1 MKEKKTSKR
10 MYGKSVRVQIYM
22 PPELYEEL
30 KKHAPEYET
39 RWETVLFRQMAV
51 EWLKAKSK

>member
-1 MKEKKTSKR
+1 MNNTPKKR
-10 MYGKSVRVQIYM
+10 LYGKSVRVQIYM
-22 PPELYEEL
+22 PPELYQEI
-30 KKHAPEYET
+30 KKYAPKFEP